1 MACTDDDAPAEME
14 DKSSWYG
21 QAADYWK
28 NIPATVNGMLGG
40 YASISMT
47 DVTHSKRFLTKFLKL
62 TDKLEEKPPKQQRID
77 PTDALNDCSSFKIKP
92 YVALDCGA
100 GIGRV
105 TKNLLLPLFDT
116 VDLVEQNP
124 DFVEKA
130 KEYIQFIEE
139 RASKKEERK
148 KNTNNNFVGI
158 VKFQGEKSD
167 RVGHFYCKGLQDF
180 EPEHGRYN
188 VIWCQWVLG
197 HLTDGDFV
205 DFFTRCQKGL
215 SPNGL
220 IFVKENIT
228 KTGVDLDSQDN
239 SVTRSDKKLK
249 DLFAKSHLTVLEEE
263 VQKNF
268 PKELYRVKMMVHGV

>member
-47 DVTHSKRFLTKFLKL
+47 DTTHSKRFLTKFLKFS
-62 TDKLEEKPPKQQRID
+62 DKLEEKPPKQQRID
-77 PTDALNDCSSFKIKP
+77 PTDALNDCSSFKITP
-92 YVALDCGA
+92 CVALDCGA

-130 KEYIQFIEE
+130 KEYI
-139 RASKKEERK
+139 
-148 KNTNNNFVGI
+148 
-158 VKFQGEKSD
+158 GEKSD

-268 PKELYRVKMMVHGV
+268 PKELYRVKMYALRPAS